1 MRNILTV
8 ARRELGAY
16 FTSPVAYVFLIIFL
30 VLTGFFTFMISGFF
44 ARNEAD
50 LQGFFFWLPWL
61 YILLVPA
68 IGMRQWAEERRM
80 GTLELLFT
88 MPISVTQAI
97 LGKFLA
103 GWIILGIALLLTL
116 PMVFTVCYL
125 GDPDAGPIL
134 TGYPGSFLLAGTY
147 LAISGMTSAFTRNQV
162 ISFITATVICL
173 LLVLIGFPP
182 VTGLLLRWGAPAG
195 LVGFSADLSVFFHFT
210 GMQRGVFD
218 LRDIV
223 YFLSLIVLA
232 LFITGVVLKNRRS

>member
-80 GTLELLFT
+80 G
-88 MPISVTQAI
+88 PRS
-97 LGKFLA
+97 
-103 GWIILGIALLLTL
+103 
-116 PMVFTVCYL
+116 
-125 GDPDAGPIL
+125 
-134 TGYPGSFLLAGTY
+134 PGSL
-147 LAISGMTSAFTRNQV
+147 
-162 ISFITATVICL
+162 TARPC
-173 LLVLIGFPP
+173 GQP
-182 VTGLLLRWGAPAG
+182 G
-195 LVGFSADLSVFFHFT
+195 
-210 GMQRGVFD
+210 
-218 LRDIV
+218 
-223 YFLSLIVLA
+223 
-232 LFITGVVLKNRRS
+232 